1 MTLFA
6 VLNFDSVDVNW
17 IFGTWSTPLIVAIV
31 LRLPTCG
38 CSCASASKRGGPE
51 AYWLDLGCHD
61 DYELAMQEF
70 ASVRHRPPPAEVRA
84 PAQP

>member
-1 MTLFA
+1 MLA
-6 VLNFDSVDVNW
+6 HLEPDVRLE
-17 IFGTWSTPLIVAIV
+17 FRDLI
-31 LRLPTCG
+31 LRLLERVE
-38 CSCASASKRGGPE
+38 AWRPE

-84 PAQP
+84 PDQP